1 MRPTLKGR
9 GYMCSRS
16 RLHVSV
22 IGILGFEFV
31 CNLVLGIWN
40 LPLGGLDR
48 RGTIVLGKE
57 KSVPIGVFIKQ
68 RR

>member
-1 MRPTLKGR
+1 L
-9 GYMCSRS
+9 
-16 RLHVSV
+16 VV
-22 IGILGFEFV
+22 GILGFEFAWD
-31 CNLVLGIWN
+31 LVLGAWD

-57 KSVPIGVFIKQ
+57 KSLPIGLSVKQ